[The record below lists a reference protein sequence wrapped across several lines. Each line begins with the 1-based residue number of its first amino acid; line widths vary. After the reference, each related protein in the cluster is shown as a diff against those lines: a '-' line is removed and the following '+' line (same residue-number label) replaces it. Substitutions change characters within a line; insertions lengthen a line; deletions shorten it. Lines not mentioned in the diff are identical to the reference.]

1 MPKHRLIVILGPT
14 AVGKTALSIELAR
27 QMGTEI
33 ISGDSMLVYRGF
45 DIGSAKPSTDERQG
59 ILHHLIDIREPWE
72 SYNVVDF
79 KEEAERI
86 IAELDEAGNIP
97 ILAGGTGLYAKS
109 LLEGYCFNE
118 RAADEGYRR
127 RLEELA
133 ELHGREYVHA
143 MLAEKD
149 PEAAAR
155 IHAHDL
161 RRVIRAMEVAASGRE
176 SISREKSLEKDGT
189 LVYDAYVIGLRR
201 DRQRLYERIDQRVD
215 LMVSQGLFEETQ
227 ALLARGVTAD
237 MQAMQGIGYREA
249 VAFLEGRMSREE
261 AVQQIKNS
269 TRHFAKRQFTWYRK
283 MPYIHW
289 YDMDDLSGQELF
301 SLVLGDTEGYFSPV

>member
-1 MPKHRLIVILGPT
+1 MPRHRLIVILGPT
-14 AVGKTALSIELAR
+14 AVGKTELSIKLAG

-45 DIGSAKPSTDERQG
+45 DIGSAKPSPDERQG
-59 ILHHLIDIREPWE
+59 IVHHLIDIREPWE

-86 IAELDEAGNIP
+86 IAELDDGGKLP
-97 ILAGGTGLYAKS
+97 ILAGGTGLYVKS
-109 LLEGYCFNE
+109 LLEGYRFNE
-118 RAADEGYRR
+118 RAADEGYRHH
-127 RLEELA
+127 LEELA
-133 ELHGREYVHA
+133 KLHGREHVHA
-143 MLAEKD
+143 MLAEAD

-155 IHAHDL
+155 LHVHDL
-161 RRVIRAMEVAASGRE
+161 RRVIRALEVAASGKE
-176 SISREKSLEKDGT
+176 SISREKSLEKEGT

-201 DRQRLYERIDQRVD
+201 ERQRLYERIDRRVD
-215 LMVSQGLFEETQ
+215 LMVSQGLFEETR
-227 ALLARGVTAD
+227 ALLDRGVTVD

-249 VAFLEGRMSREE
+249 AAFLEGRMSREE
-261 AVQQIKNS
+261 AVQQIKSS

-289 YDMDDLSGQELF
+289 YDIDDLSGQELF
-301 SLVLGDTEGYFSPV
+301 SLVMGDVEGYFSHA

>member
-45 DIGSAKPSTDERQG
+45 DIGSAKPSPDERQG

-201 DRQRLYERIDQRVD
+201 DRQRLYERIDRRVD